1 MKHITYLI
9 LSLSLLFVT
18 LIANAQ
24 TSRLTVNPEVKLPK
38 DSVESVQLVSAL
50 GDFLDA
56 IQQGNMEKWI
66 LPAEKLETELLIDEM
81 KGMDK
86 NDSMSFKPYLINAE
100 PLADKEAYSVQVSY
114 MGIRGDTP
122 VLRAIFELIAHKT
135 EDGFR
140 FSSPLFGNT
149 KGWLRKDIDYLTFYY
164 QDTIAEIPIKQ
175 TADAIIEYDK
185 KVNNY
190 QPTTMYFCDDCDGVA
205 SMLRLVGVNYL
216 LQANGLSW
224 NSISFVVADREVT
237 IYTRSVSRQLEV
249 DTHDLFHWRANN
261 VIPRETRN
269 HYMICGYATLYAAM
283 WGYNWD
289 KIRKT
294 FKARMTYDKKTDWL
308 KLYFD
313 RYDFGERPEHP
324 LQITP
329 VINAL
334 IIQKIEKEQG
344 FPAVMELFASG
355 NMYKDRENFFRILE
369 KITGINEKNFNKEV
383 GKLVQNMND
392 EIIN

>member
-1 MKHITYLI
+1 
-9 LSLSLLFVT
+9 

-66 LPAEKLETELLIDEM
+66 LPAEKLETELLTDEM

-86 NDSMSFKPYLINAE
+86 NDSMNFKPYLINAE

-140 FSSPLFGNT
+140 FSSPLQRNT
-149 KGWLRKDIDYLTFYY
+149 KDWLKKEIDYLTYYY
-164 QDTIAEIPIKQ
+164 QDIVAENPIKQ
-175 TADAIIEYDK
+175 WANAIIEYDK
-185 KVNNY
+185 KLNNNKPASIY
-190 QPTTMYFCDDCDGVA
+190 VCNDCNEMTC
-205 SMLRLVGVNYL
+205 MLRLIGINYL
-216 LQANGLSW
+216 MDANGLNWLST
-224 NSISFVVADREVT
+224 SYAIADRKIV
-237 IYTRSVSRQLEV
+237 IYTRRLSHQQNV
-249 DTHDLFHWRANN
+249 DTHDLFHWRAND
-261 VIPRETRN
+261 VVSQEKRN
-269 HYMICGYATLYAAM
+269 HYMVCGCATIYAGS
-283 WGYNWD
+283 WGYSWEE
-289 KIRKT
+289 IRKM
-294 FKARMTYDKKTDWL
+294 FRERMIWDKKTDWL
-308 KLYFD
+308 KLYFE
-313 RYDFGERPEHP
+313 RYNYGESQRYPFE
-324 LQITP
+324 ITQF
-329 VINAL
+329 INAL

-369 KITGINEKNFNKEV
+369 KITGINEKNFNKEI
-383 GKLVQNMND
+383 GKLVQNMNN